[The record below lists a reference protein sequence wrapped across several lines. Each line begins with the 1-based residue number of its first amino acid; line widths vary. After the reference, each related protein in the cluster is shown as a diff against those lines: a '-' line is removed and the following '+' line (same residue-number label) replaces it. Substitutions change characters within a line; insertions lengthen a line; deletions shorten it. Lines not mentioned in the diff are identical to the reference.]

1 MLDFIKVKTDLEE
14 SFNTE
19 KSVGVAID
27 INVTVVSEDDG
38 KFSVSVFEEKC
49 FVNNQHLPDADITV
63 GFVDK
68 DTMIEMFTKGKD
80 PVKLVMGGKMTFN
93 GDMGKGKALKGLFV
107 GEE

>member
-1 MLDFIKVKTDLEE
+1 MLDFVKIKADLET
-14 SFNTE
+14 SFNKE
-19 KSVGVAID
+19 RADGVDID
-27 INVTVVSEDDG
+27 INVNVISETNG
-38 KFSVSVFEEKC
+38 KFSVSVFEGKC
-49 FVNNQHLPDADITV
+49 TITDTNLPKADITV

-93 GDMGKGKALKGLFV
+93 GDMSKGKALKGLFV

>member
-1 MLDFIKVKTDLEE
+1 MLDFVKVKTDLET
-14 SFNTE
+14 SFNRE
-19 KSVGVAID
+19 RSVGIDID
-27 INVTVVSEDDG
+27 INVNVLSESNG
-38 KFSVSVFEEKC
+38 KFSVSVFDEK
-49 FVNNQHLPDADITV
+49 VLIANEYLPNADITV

-93 GDMGKGKALKGLFV
+93 GDMSKGKALKGLFV